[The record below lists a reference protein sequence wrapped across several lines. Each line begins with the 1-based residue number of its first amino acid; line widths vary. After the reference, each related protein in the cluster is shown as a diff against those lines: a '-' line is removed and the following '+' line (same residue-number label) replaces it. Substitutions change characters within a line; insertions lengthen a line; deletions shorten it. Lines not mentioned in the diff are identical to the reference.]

1 MKRLLR
7 LLPLFL
13 VAVAAQAAMR
23 AVNLKCELGV
33 QPLGIDVAQPRLF
46 WQVADER
53 PGARQTTYQ
62 IRVASDAVELLANRA
77 DLWDS
82 GRVTGDATTF
92 IPYGGKALAS
102 SQQVFWQVRVWDA
115 EGAAS
120 EWSDVST
127 WTMGLL
133 SAADWRGR
141 WIMAAGAP
149 LENTLLRREFT
160 VKPGL
165 VRAVAHVSGL
175 GHYELFLNGR
185 KVGEDLL
192 TPGWTDYRRTVLYD
206 TQDVTYLL
214 RPGANAA
221 GFSLGNGMFH
231 VARAAG
237 RFAKFVGSYGPQ
249 RAILHLRLDYAD
261 GSSEIVGTDGSW
273 RTHAGPITFS
283 SIYGGEDFDAR
294 LDPRGW
300 KETGFDDRAWAPAV
314 PAPSDLGALAGF
326 TAASEPVRVIA
337 NRAPKS
343 VRELAPG
350 VQLYDFGQNVS
361 FMPRLRVSGPAG
373 SRVKL
378 TAGEVV
384 KEDGTIDRDTMGG
397 AHRGSAWWQFTKATD
412 GEESWFPQFYYVGSR
427 YLYVELEPAAAE
439 GARPKIEKLDQ
450 VVVHAAVTPVGEF
463 AASDPRLGRIRD
475 MIRWAQRSNIVSILT
490 DCPHRE
496 KLGWLE
502 QVHLNG
508 PALRYEWD
516 IARLM
521 AKTMNDLAAA
531 QLPDGKVPN
540 IAPEYTQF
548 KGAFRHAAEWGA
560 TFVLVPWQQRLF
572 SGDLQPL
579 QQHFTAMDRYVRALD
594 AEAGSGALQAGL
606 GDWYDVQA
614 GAGKRAN
621 LTPGPVTAA
630 AHHFLDARTL
640 AQSAQALGR
649 ADDARRLEA
658 RSAALAEVYRQAF
671 RRAGTKQLYGSGSD
685 TSLALVLALGL
696 AQPEERAEVFAAL
709 TGAIEALG
717 YSTAG
722 AVGYRYLLRALT
734 DGGRADLILKTAL
747 NDAVPGYAYQLKQGA
762 TALPESWI
770 AARGASQNH
779 FFLGQILEWFYADL
793 AGLAPDADQPGF
805 KRMIVHPQVVDGL
818 TWVEASHQSLHGRHA
833 VRWERADGR
842 FLLRVTV
849 PANTTARVFVP
860 GEKVQAP
867 AGASACGKD
876 GDRTVFDV
884 PAGVYEFTS
893 TR

>member
-1 MKRLLR
+1 MKRLGL
-7 LLPLFL
+7 LLPLLF
-13 VAVAAQAAMR
+13 VAVVAHGAMR
-23 AVNLKCELGV
+23 VVNLKCEFGV
-33 QPLGIDVAQPRLF
+33 QPLGVDVAQPRLF

-53 PGARQTTYQ
+53 PGARQTAYAV
-62 IRVASDAVELLANRA
+62 RVASDAALLLADRA

-82 GRVTGDATTF
+82 GRVTSDATTF
-92 IPYGGKALAS
+92 IAYGGRPLAS
-102 SQQVFWQVRVWDA
+102 SQKVYWQVRAWDA
-115 EGAAS
+115 EGVAS
-120 EWSDVST
+120 DWSAIST

-133 SAADWRGR
+133 APADWRGH
-141 WIMAAGAP
+141 WIMAAGAR

-175 GHYELFLNGR
+175 GQFELFLNGR
-185 KVGEDLL
+185 KAGENLL
-192 TPGWTDYRRTVLYD
+192 TPGWTDYRRTVLYE
-206 TQDVTYLL
+206 TQDVTFLL
-214 RPGANAA
+214 RPGANAV

-231 VARAAG
+231 VARAPG
-237 RFAKFVGSYGPQ
+237 RFAKFVGSFGPQ

-261 GSSEIVGTDGSW
+261 GSSEVVGTDETW

-294 LDPRGW
+294 LEPRGW
-300 KETGFDDRAWAPAV
+300 KDTGFDDRTWAQAV
-314 PAPSDLGALAGF
+314 AAPNDLGPLAGF
-326 TAASEPVRVIA
+326 TAASEPVRVITSH
-337 NRAPKS
+337 APKS
-343 VRELAPG
+343 VRDLAPG

-384 KEDGTIDRDTMGG
+384 KEDGTIERDTMGG

-412 GEESWFPQFYYVGSR
+412 GEEAWFPQFYYVGSR
-427 YLYVELEPAAAE
+427 YLYVELEPAVAD

-463 AASDPRLGRIRD
+463 AASDPQLGRIRD
-475 MIRWAQRSNIVSILT
+475 LIRWAQRSNIVSILT

-516 IARLM
+516 VTRLM
-521 AKTMNDLAAA
+521 AKTMSDIAAA

-560 TFVLVPWQQRLF
+560 TFVIVPEQQRLF
-572 SGDLQPL
+572 LGDEQPL
-579 QQHFTAMDRYVRALD
+579 QRHFAAMDRYVRALD
-594 AEAGSGALQAGL
+594 AEAGTGALQAGL
-606 GDWYDVQA
+606 GDWYDVQL

-640 AQSAQALGR
+640 AQSARALGR
-649 ADDARRLEA
+649 SDDAPRLEA
-658 RSAALAEVYRQAF
+658 RAAELAQVYRQAF
-671 RRAGTKQLYGSGSD
+671 RRPGTKELYGSGSD

-696 AQPEERAEVFAAL
+696 AKPEERAEVFSAL
-709 TGAIEALG
+709 VRAIESRG

-747 NDAVPGYAYQLKQGA
+747 NEDVPGYAYQLKHGA
-762 TALPESWI
+762 TALPESWV
-770 AARGASQNH
+770 AARGVSQNH

-793 AGLAPDADQPGF
+793 AGLAPDAEQPGF
-805 KRMIVHPQVVDGL
+805 KRMIVRPQVVDGL
-818 TWVEASHQSLHGRHA
+818 SWVEASHQSLHGRHA

-860 GEKVQAP
+860 GQSVQAP
-867 AGASACGKD
+867 RGAVARGQEA
-876 GDRTVFDV
+876 DRTVFDV

-893 TR
+893 SR